1 MKNRYIV
8 SALMALAVLFSCVPD
23 HRNDNL
29 PDSAV
34 YFVDN
39 VANNGVQTA
48 VVYDIQTSV
57 DVPVYV
63 YCSGYYGGTPAVSTS
78 VAFDYIEEY
87 NEANGT
93 SYKALPDNCY
103 TLEKSKATV
112 ADRKASFNLKFN
124 VPAIMELAAE
134 EGVNLSEYV
143 VALELKSDMDI
154 ASYKDKNF
162 GYYIVTPDLRA
173 AIAQVS
179 SVSYDHATKQA
190 KVLVELPFDNA
201 WDFSFEFD
209 FDVVGT
215 YGLDRERGNSIAAKY
230 VCSPMP
236 AGLAEQ
242 VVVEGGELAIAPG
255 TNSREYTITL
265 PAEYE
270 FGPYKKGETH
280 NFAVS
285 LKNAK
290 LVVDGAE
297 KEVPVEGAAFLGAY
311 PANNTLKLYKTPTNY
326 EGRVFNAEQ
335 NALFR
340 TTLTEYGLNWYQY
353 PDMSSFVWDPQCS
366 QDTYLDRFYNGNGYG
381 WKGSWSGGF
390 GPRNQIPLYIHV
402 DMKQARD
409 LSGIVYWRRGDG
421 FVGDT
426 KKIEIYALDDCTY
439 TWKGSDL
446 SYAPDAITYLGT
458 IDFGSPDDA
467 ITTAS
472 IAFDSLKTQH
482 LMLLITEST
491 RSNASDCAELE
502 IWY

>member
-1 MKNRYIV
+1 
-8 SALMALAVLFSCVPD
+8 MALAVLFSCVPD

-29 PDSAV
+29 PESAV

-39 VANNGVQTA
+39 VANNGVQSA
-48 VVYDIQTSV
+48 VVYDIQTEV

-63 YCSGYYGGTPAVSTS
+63 YCSGFNGGVPTVSTS

-93 SYKALPDNCY
+93 SYKALPENCY
-103 TLEKSKATV
+103 TLDRSKDV
-112 ADRKASFNLKFN
+112 VENRKASFNIKFN

-134 EGVNLSEYV
+134 VDLGEYV
-143 VALELKSDMDI
+143 VALELESDMDI
-154 ASYKDKNF
+154 ASYKEKNF
-162 GYYIVTPDLRA
+162 GYYIVSPDLKA
-173 AIAQVS
+173 AIAKVS
-179 SVSYDHATKQA
+179 SVSYDHAAKQA
-190 KVLVELPFDNA
+190 TVLVELPFDNA

-209 FDVVGT
+209 YNVTGT

-236 AGLAEQ
+236 EDLAAQ
-242 VVVEGGELAIAPG
+242 VVVEGGDLAMAPG
-255 TNSREYTITL
+255 TNSREYTLTL

-290 LVVDGAE
+290 LIVDGTE
-297 KEVPVEGAAFLGAY
+297 KDVPIEGAAFLGAY
-311 PANNTLKLYKTPTNY
+311 PADNPIALYKTPTNY
-326 EGRVFNAEQ
+326 ESKGFNAEQ

-340 TTLTEYGLNWYQY
+340 TTLTEYGLDWYVY
-353 PDMSSFVWDPQCS
+353 DVMKTFVWDPQGS

-381 WKGSWSGGF
+381 WKGAWSAGF

-402 DMKQARD
+402 DMNEPRD

-421 FVGDT
+421 NVGDT
-426 KKIEIYALDDCTY
+426 KRVEIYALDECTY

-458 IDFGSPDDA
+458 IDFGPREDA
-467 ITTAS
+467 VTTAS
-472 IAFDSLKTQH
+472 IAFDSIKAQH
-482 LMLLITEST
+482 LMLMITEST